1 MRINKLIAG
10 RLGISRRKAD
20 EFIEKDRVLVNGILP
35 SPGMDVTDPS
45 TVLVDKKPLP
55 EEKKTITILLN
66 KPEGYVCS
74 RDGQGSHTVYELLPS
89 ELRFTNIVG
98 RLDKDS
104 SGLLLFTNDGELH
117 NDLTHPSKDKEK
129 TYHVT
134 LNKKISENDLEILSK
149 KGVPLRDGISRFII
163 LNLDTDSFLYEVTL
177 REGRNRQIRR
187 TFNAMGYKITALQR
201 TAVGAFSLSEL
212 KPGEYKIV

>member
-35 SPGMDVTDPS
+35 SPGMDITDPS

-149 KGVPLRDGISRFII
+149 RGVPLRDGISRFII
-163 LNLDTDSFLYEVTL
+163 LNLDTDSFQYEVTL

-187 TFNAMGYKITALQR
+187 TFNAMGYKITSLQR

>member
-35 SPGMDVTDPS
+35 SPGMDITDPS

-74 RDGQGSHTVYELLPS
+74 RDGQGSHTVYEL
-89 ELRFTNIVG
+89 
-98 RLDKDS
+98 
-104 SGLLLFTNDGELH
+104 
-117 NDLTHPSKDKEK
+117 
-129 TYHVT
+129 
-134 LNKKISENDLEILSK
+134 
-149 KGVPLRDGISRFII
+149 
-163 LNLDTDSFLYEVTL
+163 
-177 REGRNRQIRR
+177 
-187 TFNAMGYKITALQR
+187 
-201 TAVGAFSLSEL
+201 SL
-212 KPGEYKIV
+212 IHI

>member
-35 SPGMDVTDPS
+35 SPGMDITDPS

-149 KGVPLRDGISRFII
+149 RGVPLRDGISRFII
-163 LNLDTDSFLYEVTL
+163 LNLDTDSFQYEVTL